1 MAARSPPRPAPG
13 SLLDLGIL
21 LRWREAERRDGMLQ
35 LLDGGQP
42 GAARLG
48 GLASGQR
55 NLPLQQDV
63 TPPANSS
70 RVAAT
75 DSEHPDH
82 AAALAEFRDTY
93 GDDARLAELDVT
105 PFDLDEIKDTLGLL
119 GLGDD
124 RHHAEPVGPKTCA
137 TCADVLWAPSARSRV
152 RYVAGRS

>member
-1 MAARSPPRPAPG
+1 
-13 SLLDLGIL
+13 
-21 LRWREAERRDGMLQ
+21 MLQ

-124 RHHAEPVGPKTCA
+124 RHHAEPPGISPSRLRAWSVARTGTAARTGAGASTNVIACSPA
-137 TCADVLWAPSARSRV
+137 LWPDWMT
-152 RYVAGRS
+152 GR